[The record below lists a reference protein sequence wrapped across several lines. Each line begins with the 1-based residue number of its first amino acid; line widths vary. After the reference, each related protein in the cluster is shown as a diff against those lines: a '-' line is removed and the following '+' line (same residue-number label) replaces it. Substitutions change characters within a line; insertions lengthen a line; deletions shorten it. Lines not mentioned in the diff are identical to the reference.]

1 MLKESYCKY
10 IIYITLIIAYLFVNA
25 YITHLINLN
34 MESTYTITPIM
45 IIYGET
51 KYMVL
56 GLILGLENIIREKK
70 KEGNWKIHAKKLLI
84 IGLPLLILAVL
95 PYKLTMLTMQKD
107 NTTIRIMS
115 AVILGYITISSFY
128 KSKNN

>member
-1 MLKESYCKY
+1 MFKKSYCKY

-25 YITHLINLN
+25 YITHLINFN
-34 MESTYTITPIM
+34 IGSTYTITPIM

-70 KEGNWKIHAKKLLI
+70 KEGNWKIDAKKLII
-84 IGLPLLILAVL
+84 IGLPLLIITVL
-95 PYKLTMLTMQKD
+95 PYKLTMLIIQKD

-128 KSKNN
+128 KSKSN